1 MSEFHYEKVKD
12 PTYFSENC
20 VAAHSDHHY
29 FCSVEAME
37 QEKVRQI
44 VLEEMENAI
53 QLQVPLIADCGEG
66 KNWLEAH

>member
-1 MSEFHYEKVKD
+1 MRMLKREMNIADYDAELWQ
-12 PTYFSENC
+12 
-20 VAAHSDHHY
+20 
-29 FCSVEAME
+29 AME